1 MHAAF
6 DLGRIARLK
15 FSSPLYFSIDLDGLD
30 PAYAPGVSHPEPGGL
45 TVRQVLDVIGSV
57 RAPAIVGGD
66 VVELNPRLDP
76 SGITAVVAA
85 KLARELLARMIVET
99 ASPAGAPLDQPPE
112 GFGSRPP
119 LARQASTVG

>member
-1 MHAAF
+1 MP
-6 DLGRIARLK
+6 RLK

-30 PAYAPGVSHPEPGGL
+30 PAFAPGVSHPEPGGL

-85 KLARELLARMIVET
+85 KLARELLARMIVD
-99 ASPAGAPLDQPPE
+99 ADPATRPPRRQPPD
-112 GFGSRPP
+112 GFGRRPP